1 MESLSWKR
9 EDGNTMD
16 KADLFKAMRA
26 KVEAMWQIATN
37 DACGRRLREVAQ
49 LHLEISKIGLS
60 LESNYPE
67 VN

>member
-1 MESLSWKR
+1 
-9 EDGNTMD
+9 MD

-37 DACGRRLREVAQ
+37 DACGKRLCEVAN
-49 LHLEISKIGLS
+49 LHLEVSQMGLS